1 MSESNPMMEL
11 QALSSKRSTLRDKLK
26 KRREAMGSILS
37 QAASSILPSSTTP
50 TTSPSVPSVPEVK
63 VETPVHNEINEPKP
77 VEHNRKRTLSVTESK
92 ASPLATKKLKVEN
105 DDLKSLLSAP
115 SAKEKADQIQRDEI
129 LELLGTPTAKEQ
141 ENLEM
146 FRNTSGNQLKQ
157 FCKHS
162 TKYECTRAT
171 GSKRPC
177 DKLHFAKII
186 QPHTDESLGDC
197 SFLNTCF
204 HMDTCKYIHYQVDQ
218 DDARK
223 AERRKRSG
231 DNLDKL
237 LATINGQQKIG
248 LNSSISSNNSISSLT
263 KNNDG
268 TVQGASVSSGIKLL
282 PPQWVQCDLRNLD
295 LPVLGKFSVV
305 MADPPWDIHMEL
317 PYGTMSDDEMRKLP
331 VPTLQDEGLIF
342 LWVTGRAMELGREC
356 LKLWGYDRV
365 DEIIWVK
372 TNQLQ
377 RIIRT
382 GRTGHW
388 INHGKEHCLVG
399 LKGKDMKLNRGLDC
413 DVIVAEV
420 RATSHKPD
428 EIYGIIERLS
438 PGTRKV
444 ELFGRPH
451 NVQPNWVTLGNQ
463 LDGIVV
469 HEEEMLKRWNAV
481 YSEGYNITEDIF
493 LHARQKP

>member
-1 MSESNPMMEL
+1 MMEL

-37 QAASSILPSSTTP
+37 QAAASILPSSTTP
-50 TTSPSVPSVPEVK
+50 TSPSVPSVPEVK
-63 VETPVHNEINEPKP
+63 VENPLRNEINESKS
-77 VEHNRKRTLSVTESK
+77 VEHNRKRTLSVTDSK
-92 ASPLATKKLKVEN
+92 ASPLATKKVKVEN

-171 GSKRPC
+171 GNKRPC

-231 DNLDKL
+231 DNLDNF

-248 LNSSISSNNSISSLT
+248 LNSSISINNSISSLT

-268 TVQGASVSSGIKLL
+268 AVQGASVSSGIKLV

-331 VPTLQDEGLIF
+331 VPTLQDEGL
-342 LWVTGRAMELGREC
+342 
-356 LKLWGYDRV
+356 
-365 DEIIWVK
+365 
-372 TNQLQ
+372 
-377 RIIRT
+377 
-382 GRTGHW
+382 
-388 INHGKEHCLVG
+388 
-399 LKGKDMKLNRGLDC
+399 
-413 DVIVAEV
+413 
-420 RATSHKPD
+420 
-428 EIYGIIERLS
+428 
-438 PGTRKV
+438 
-444 ELFGRPH
+444 
-451 NVQPNWVTLGNQ
+451 
-463 LDGIVV
+463 
-469 HEEEMLKRWNAV
+469 
-481 YSEGYNITEDIF
+481 
-493 LHARQKP
+493 